1 MWTVDYVDLVSV
13 VYVDLSNVDCGLCG
27 LAKCGL

>member
-13 VYVDLSNVDCGLCG
+13 DYVDLPNVDCELCG